1 MEQKKVIRQADRNVL
16 REEKWEKGEQ
26 ETKEKVGSGS
36 YPKAKGPA
44 LLSSEPRGKDELR
57 NKVNLNSLFSQER
70 GHTEDFHTYQ
80 QA

>member
-44 LLSSEPRGKDELR
+44 LLSSEPRGKM
-57 NKVNLNSLFSQER
+57 S
-70 GHTEDFHTYQ
+70 
-80 QA
+80 